1 MEKKWVMRRISNK
14 SKISELQLMWEINRK
29 LPLLFFIREKL
40 KEKTRN
46 YKLLVNR
53 FEINKMR

>member
-1 MEKKWVMRRISNK
+1 MRRISNK